1 MPLATYVR
9 VVSLALVILLSL
21 FARGKAVA
29 PAPAPSPA
37 GPVASDGVIALL
49 LLVHASTLSVG
60 CTLSS
65 ATA

>member
-9 VVSLALVILLSL
+9 VVSLPMVILLSL
-21 FARGKAVA
+21 FARGEAVA

-37 GPVASDGVIALL
+37 GPVASDGVIALFP
-49 LLVHASTLSVG
+49 LVHALSVG
-60 CTLSS
+60 CTLYS

>member
-9 VVSLALVILLSL
+9 VVSLAVVILLSL

-29 PAPAPSPA
+29 PAPAPGPA
-37 GPVASDGVIALL
+37 PVAFDGEIAVF
-49 LLVHASTLSVG
+49 LLVHALIVGRTLY
-60 CTLSS
+60 S